1 MNGLFSCLF
10 IPHPSQEISHSSYSE
25 FHLFHHAFLTMCR
38 YNNIISFHTPLKGTA
53 LATPVAVVLPTS
65 YRALVTGG
73 TGFVGSHIARLLH
86 QQGHTVRIL
95 HRANSK
101 MDALQG
107 VPFESALGDVTDADA
122 VRKAVE
128 GCDVVYH
135 VAAVADYWRTDVK
148 EMYRVNVD
156 GTHHVMQAA
165 KAAGV
170 RRVVF
175 TSSAAALGFINDR
188 PADEKD
194 NFNQKAELF
203 PYGYSKCKA
212 EEVVAEA
219 VAKGLDVV
227 TVNPTVIIGPGDLN
241 MISGTF
247 IVQTARFQWLTP
259 YTSGGV
265 AVTDVR
271 DVARWHLLAAEK
283 GRMGERYILS
293 TTNYSYKEWFKLI
306 AESIGVTKPRIYVPN
321 FVLPTAV
328 RMVSLLQR
336 LHVSLPLDENQVRL
350 GSKRVHFN
358 PAKAW
363 KELGEPQIEMRQSIC
378 ETFAWYEAHG
388 FIPQDVFAGLRQGF
402 SRGINRIRL
411 MRRNAS

>member
-1 MNGLFSCLF
+1 
-10 IPHPSQEISHSSYSE
+10 
-25 FHLFHHAFLTMCR
+25 
-38 YNNIISFHTPLKGTA
+38 
-53 LATPVAVVLPTS
+53 
-65 YRALVTGG
+65 VTGG
-73 TGFVGSHIARLLH
+73 TGFVGSHIARLLQ

-107 VPFESALGDVTDADA
+107 VVFESALGDVTDLEA
-122 VRKAVE
+122 VKKAVE

-135 VAAVADYWRTDVK
+135 VAAVADYWRADAK
-148 EMYRVNVD
+148 HMYRVNVD
-156 GTHHVMQAA
+156 GTHHVMVAA

-170 RRVVF
+170 KRVVF
-175 TSSAAALGFINDR
+175 TSSAAAVGFMSDR

-194 NFNQKAELF
+194 RFNQKPELF

-219 VAKGLDVV
+219 VSKGLDVV

-247 IVQTARFQWLTP
+247 IVQTARYQGLTP
-259 YTSGGV
+259 FTSGGI

-271 DVARWHLLAAEK
+271 DVARWHLMAAEK

-293 TTNYSYKEWFKLI
+293 TVNYSYKDWFSLI
-306 AESIGVTKPRIYVPN
+306 AESIGVSKPRIYVPN
-321 FVLPTAV
+321 FVLPAAV
-328 RMVSLLQR
+328 RLVSLLHR
-336 LHVSLPLDENQVRL
+336 LGMSLPLDENQVRL
-350 GSKRVHFN
+350 GSQRVYFN

-363 KELGEPQIEMRQSIC
+363 KELGEPQVDMKQSVR
-378 ETFAWYEAHG
+378 ETFAWYAAHG
-388 FIPQDVFAGLRQGF
+388 LIPAAVFKGLKEGL
-402 SRGINRIRL
+402 SRIRL
-411 MRRNAS
+411 RRRNAS

>member
-1 MNGLFSCLF
+1 
-10 IPHPSQEISHSSYSE
+10 
-25 FHLFHHAFLTMCR
+25 
-38 YNNIISFHTPLKGTA
+38 
-53 LATPVAVVLPTS
+53 
-65 YRALVTGG
+65 
-73 TGFVGSHIARLLH
+73 VGSHIARLLH

-107 VPFESALGDVTDADA
+107 IPFESAIGDVTDAEA
-122 VRKAVE
+122 VKQAVE

-135 VAAVADYWRTDVK
+135 VAAVADYWRSDVK
-148 EMYRVNVD
+148 QMYRVNVD
-156 GTHHVMQAA
+156 GTYQVMQAA

-170 RRVVF
+170 KRVVF
-175 TSSAAALGFINDR
+175 TSSAAAVGFIEDR

-194 NFNQKAELF
+194 RFNQKPDLF

-212 EEVVAEA
+212 EEVVDEA

-227 TVNPTVIIGPGDLN
+227 ILNPTVIIGPGDLN

-247 IVQTARFQWLTP
+247 ILQTARYQWLTP

-293 TTNYSYKEWFKLI
+293 SENYSYKEWFKLI

-321 FVLPTAV
+321 FVLPVAV
-328 RMVSLLQR
+328 RAVSLLHR
-336 LHVSLPLDENQVRL
+336 LRVNMPLDENQVRL
-350 GSKRVHFN
+350 GSKRVYFN
-358 PAKAW
+358 AAKAW
-363 KELGEPQIEMRQSIC
+363 KELGAPQIDMRQSIR
-378 ETFAWYEAHG
+378 ETFAWYESHG
-388 FIPQDVFAGLRQGF
+388 FIPDDIFAGLRQGF
-402 SRGINRIRL
+402 SRGMKRIRL

>member
-1 MNGLFSCLF
+1 M
-10 IPHPSQEISHSSYSE
+10 
-25 FHLFHHAFLTMCR
+25 
-38 YNNIISFHTPLKGTA
+38 
-53 LATPVAVVLPTS
+53 
-65 YRALVTGG
+65 
-73 TGFVGSHIARLLH
+73 GSHIARLLH

-107 VPFESALGDVTDADA
+107 IPFESAIGDVTDIEA
-122 VRKAVE
+122 VKKAVE

-135 VAAVADYWRTDVK
+135 VAAVADYWRSDVK
-148 EMYRVNVD
+148 HMYKVNVD
-156 GTHHVMQAA
+156 GTYHVMQAA

-170 RRVVF
+170 KRVVF
-175 TSSAAALGFINDR
+175 TSSAAAVGFIEDR

-194 NFNQKAELF
+194 HFNQKPDLF
-203 PYGYSKCKA
+203 PYGYSKHKA
-212 EEVVAEA
+212 EEVVDEA

-247 IVQTARFQWLTP
+247 IVQTARYQWLTP

-271 DVARWHLLAAEK
+271 DVARWHLAAAEK

-293 TTNYSYKEWFKLI
+293 TENYSYKEWFKLI
-306 AESIGVTKPRIYVPN
+306 AESIGVQKPRIYVPN
-321 FVLPTAV
+321 FVLPAAV
-328 RMVSLLQR
+328 RMVSLLHR
-336 LHVSLPLDENQVRL
+336 MRVNMPIDENQVRL
-350 GSKRVHFN
+350 GSKKVHFN
-358 PAKAW
+358 PAKTW
-363 KELGEPQIEMRQSIC
+363 KELGEPQIDMRQSIR

-388 FIPQDVFAGLRQGF
+388 FIPQDIFAGLRERFSQGL
-402 SRGINRIRL
+402 SRIRL